1 MQLATYG
8 GGLANDADGNKRTM
22 QWTVAKLIEATRGA
36 HLQGRTD
43 ASVRGIC
50 TDTRTLLPGDCFLAL
65 SGENH
70 DGHDFV
76 PAALAKHAGA
86 IIIERERPDFEL
98 LSRPAVSVIQVEDTL
113 YALGELARYVRG
125 QFPIPVVGITG
136 SNGKTSTKEMLAG
149 ILARNKQ
156 VLKNKG
162 NFNNLIG
169 VPLTLLSLQPHHQAA
184 VVEMGINVPGEMF
197 RLAEICSPTV
207 GLVTNV
213 HPAHLEGLESLDRI
227 LEEKTGLWS
236 ALRHKDLAVVNLDDE
251 RLARFSETLRC
262 RTVTYSLKDPAAQV
276 KLVGDVETTEESS
289 VFRAK
294 LGDHEISL
302 RFPVLGLHQVQ
313 NALAAAAAAWGMGE
327 SPETIAEALAMH
339 QPVRQRMQLHRL
351 PDGRVLMDDS
361 YNANPESMLAAV
373 RTVLSTSRG
382 KPVLAVLG
390 EMKEL
395 GPESDVLHYEVGR
408 EVGVLSPSQLVTFGE
423 KAREIARGAM
433 QSGMLASECFHA
445 ETHEEAVAWI
455 REHGAEN
462 GWILVK
468 GSRGMRMEHIVE
480 GILTK

>member
-1 MQLATYG
+1 
-8 GGLANDADGNKRTM
+8 M
-22 QWTVAKLIEATRGA
+22 QWTVAKLIEATGGA

-43 ASVRGIC
+43 TPVRGIC
-50 TDTRTLLPGDCFLAL
+50 TDTRTLVPGDCFLAL

-70 DGHDFV
+70 DGHNFIS
-76 PAALAKHAGA
+76 AALAKHAGA
-86 IIIERERPDFEL
+86 VILERERPDFG
-98 LSRPAVSVIQVEDTL
+98 LSSKPAISVIQVQDTL
-113 YALGELARYVRG
+113 YALGELARYIRK
-125 QFPIPVVGITG
+125 QWSIPVVGITG

-149 ILARNKQ
+149 ILGRKRQ

-184 VVEMGINVPGEMF
+184 VVEMGINVPGEML

-236 ALRHKDLAVVNLDDE
+236 ALRPEDLAVVNLDDD
-251 RLARFSETLRC
+251 RLARFSATLGC
-262 RTVTYSLKDPAAQV
+262 RTVTYSLKDPAARV
-276 KLVGDVETTEESS
+276 RLVGDVETTEESS

-294 LGDHEISL
+294 LGNDEISVRL
-302 RFPVLGLHQVQ
+302 PVLGLHQVQ

-327 SPETIAEALAMH
+327 SPETIAEALGMH
-339 QPVRQRMQLHRL
+339 QPVVQRMQLHRL
-351 PDGRVLMDDS
+351 PDGRVLMDDT
-361 YNANPESMLAAV
+361 YNANPKSMLAAV

-395 GPESDVLHYEVGR
+395 GPESDLLHYEVGR
-408 EVGVLSPSQLVTFGE
+408 EVGELGPGQLVTFGE
-423 KAREIARGAM
+423 KAIEIARGAM
-433 QSGMLASECFHA
+433 EAGMSPSACFHA
-445 ETHEEAVAWI
+445 RTHEEAVAWI
-455 REHGAEN
+455 REHSLEN

-480 GILTK
+480 GILA